1 MLIFLAIKV
10 TCLSLHWVSGVGFF
24 LRLRFL
30 GYDYAPVSWC
40 ALGVDARPGVVAPRS
55 GLLLLWKEDVE
66 WEMIDGWLRSAAD
79 LSERLVAGLILD
91 SDGR

>member
-10 TCLSLHWVSGVGFF
+10 AYLPLRWVSGLGFF

-30 GYDYAPVSWC
+30 DYDDAPISWC
-40 ALGVDARPGVVAPRS
+40 APGVDARPGVVAPWS

-66 WEMIDGWLRSAAD
+66 WVMIDGWLRSAG
-79 LSERLVAGLILD
+79 LSESLAAGLILD
-91 SDGR
+91 ADGR